1 MPAGHPHAVYAAER
15 CKMLLNVFFKKNCG
29 GKTAFL
35 STTTP
40 LSPLR
45 SIFIRKGFNPLEL
58 SRLRMKRSSG
68 SFFCVTNC
76 LQNKLALTS

>member
-29 GKTAFL
+29 GKTAFPAI
-35 STTTP
+35 TTP
-40 LSPLR
+40 LSPPR

-58 SRLRMKRSSG
+58 SRLQMKRSFG
-68 SFFCVTNC
+68 SFFAS
-76 LQNKLALTS
+76 QNVYKIN